1 MDWHRSGACLPCA
14 SCDGGLLYQ
23 SPAAV
28 AVQNGLMSRLPEL
41 RESPTLYLQI
51 ADSIAAPIR
60 SGTLARGERI
70 PSVRELSRRHGVSL
84 GTVVQAYRLLEDS
97 RLIEARPRSGYFVA
111 ARPSGPPEPELSNP
125 PASSLAVDVS
135 SLAERVMQ
143 LAHDPR
149 CISFGAACPSPELFS
164 EDLVRRAVRR
174 AAERHGPSLT
184 RYAIGPGD
192 DVLRRAI
199 ARHALGLGC
208 QLDSRDIVVTNS
220 CLESITLCLRSVTQP
235 GDVVALESP
244 TLFSFLVILESLHLR
259 ALEIPTHP
267 RTGMSLD
274 ALQLAFETQPVK
286 VVLTVPTLSNPIG
299 ACMPPP
305 ERQRLARMV
314 VERRVPLIEDV
325 LCNDLA
331 QSEEHRRAVR
341 AFDASGQVM
350 LCGSFSK
357 TVAPGLRLGWV
368 EAGRWSSDV
377 ARLKQ
382 ATSGAQTVLL
392 EQALADLL
400 SRPGV
405 EAGRRRL
412 RTALA
417 GRLDEAR
424 EVIAQHFPAG
434 TRVTNPAGGLFL
446 WVELPREVDA
456 LGLFQACLRE
466 HIVIAPGTMF
476 SATDHFRHCIRLGL
490 GGEWDEPHRQALRR
504 VGELAG
510 RLAVAVE
517 P

>member
-1 MDWHRSGACLPCA
+1 MAA
-14 SCDGGLLYQ
+14 M
-23 SPAAV
+23 PAP
-28 AVQNGLMSRLPEL
+28 PEAD
-41 RESPTLYLQI
+41 EFGTLYLQI

-60 SGTLARGERI
+60 SGTLVSGERI
-70 PSVRELSRRHGVSL
+70 PSVRESSRRHGVSQ

-111 ARPSGPPEPELSNP
+111 TRPSGLPEPEASNP

-149 CISFGAACPSPELFS
+149 CISFGAACPSPDLFS
-164 EDLVRRAVRR
+164 QERVRRAVSR
-174 AAERHGPSLT
+174 AALRHGASLT

-192 DVLRRAI
+192 DSLRRAI

-208 QLDSRDIVVTNS
+208 QLDARDILITNS

-274 ALQLAFETQPVK
+274 ALRLAFDTQPVK
-286 VVLTVPTLSNPIG
+286 AVLSVPTLSNPIG
-299 ACMPPP
+299 ACMPLP
-305 ERQRLARMV
+305 ERKRLAHMV
-314 VERRVPLIEDV
+314 GERRIPLIEDV

-331 QSEEHRRAVR
+331 ESEEHRRAVR
-341 AFDASGQVM
+341 AFDATGHVM

-357 TVAPGLRLGWV
+357 TAAPGLRLGWV
-368 EAGRWSSDV
+368 DAGRWSAQV

-382 ATSGAQTVLL
+382 ATSGAQAVVL

-400 SRPGV
+400 TRPGI
-405 EAGRRRL
+405 EAGRRQL

-417 GRLDEAR
+417 VRREEAR
-424 EVIAQHFPAG
+424 GVIARHFPAG
-434 TRVTNPAGGLFL
+434 TRVTNPAGGLIL
-446 WVELPREVDA
+446 WLELPRSVDA
-456 LGLFQACLRE
+456 LALFHACLAE
-466 HIVIAPGTMF
+466 NIVIAPGTMF

-490 GGEWDEPHRQALRR
+490 GGDWDDAHRQALQR
-504 VGELAG
+504 VGALAC
-510 RLAVAVE
+510 LTVAG
-517 P
+517 

>member
-1 MDWHRSGACLPCA
+1 
-14 SCDGGLLYQ
+14 
-23 SPAAV
+23 
-28 AVQNGLMSRLPEL
+28 MSRPPEP
-41 RESPTLYLQI
+41 REPTTLYLQI
-51 ADSIAAPIR
+51 ADSIAGPIR
-60 SGTLARGERI
+60 NGTLTSGERI

-111 ARPSGPPEPELSNP
+111 ARASGPPEPDVSNP
-125 PASSLAVDVS
+125 PASSMAVDVS

-143 LAHDPR
+143 LAHDPL

-174 AAERHGPSLT
+174 AAERHGASLT

-208 QLDSRDIVVTNS
+208 QIDSRDIVVTNS
-220 CLESITLCLRSVTQP
+220 CLDSITLCLRSVTQP

-244 TLFSFLVILESLHLR
+244 TLFSFLAILEGLHLR

-274 ALQLAFETQPVK
+274 ALQLAFDTQPVK
-286 VVLTVPTLSNPIG
+286 VALTVPTLSNPIG
-299 ACMPPP
+299 ACMPVD
-305 ERQRLARMV
+305 ERRRLARMV
-314 VERRVPLIEDV
+314 AERRVPLIEDV

-331 QSEEHRRAVR
+331 QSDEHRRAVR
-341 AFDASGQVM
+341 AFDPTGHVM

-368 EAGRWSSDV
+368 DAGRWTSDV

-392 EQALADLL
+392 ERALADLL
-400 SRPGV
+400 TRPGV
-405 EAGRRRL
+405 EAGRRKL
-412 RTALA
+412 RSALA
-417 GRLDEAR
+417 ARLDEAR
-424 EVIAQHFPAG
+424 EVIARHFPTG

-456 LGLFQACLRE
+456 LELFHACLDER
-466 HIVIAPGTMF
+466 IVIAPGTMF

-490 GGEWDEPHRQALRR
+490 GGEWDEAHRQALRR
-504 VGELAG
+504 VGEVAG
-510 RLAVAVE
+510 RLE
-517 P
+517 PRHLSHLSSVPSQAR